1 MKTRTIELTEAT
13 EPLAEYARQ
22 IEGGPIVITLN
33 GRPIAA
39 IVAVPNAD
47 IETISLSPDP
57 EFLALI
63 EHSRTRQQREGG
75 ISSGDMRQRL
85 GLPAQHK

>member
-13 EPLAEYARQ
+13 ELLAEYARQ

-47 IETISLSPDP
+47 IETISLSQDP
-57 EFLALI
+57 KFLALI

-75 ISSGDMRQRL
+75 SSSGDMRQRL